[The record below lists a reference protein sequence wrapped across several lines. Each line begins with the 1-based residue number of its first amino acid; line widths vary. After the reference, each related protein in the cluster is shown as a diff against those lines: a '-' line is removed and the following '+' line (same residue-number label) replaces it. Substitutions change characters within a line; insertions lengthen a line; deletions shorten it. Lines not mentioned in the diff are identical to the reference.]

1 MNMDA
6 RDNNHAT
13 KQRIT
18 QIIVDLIGI
27 AIIGAIDNIVYS
39 TVDPNIQYFYCNDT
53 DIFYPYFANTMP
65 FRKVFVCGVLGP
77 ILIFLVVEILNVITN
92 KDHKVMDNR
101 SKVKNFFIHFFHAFS
116 LFAMGLVITLL
127 LTEIGK
133 RWIGRLRPHF
143 MSVCLPNWSAGIFKK

>member
-1 MNMDA
+1 MSHRVKDTSMKMDA

-53 DIFYPYFANTMP
+53 
-65 FRKVFVCGVLGP
+65 
-77 ILIFLVVEILNVITN
+77 
-92 KDHKVMDNR
+92 
-101 SKVKNFFIHFFHAFS
+101 
-116 LFAMGLVITLL
+116 
-127 LTEIGK
+127 
-133 RWIGRLRPHF
+133 
-143 MSVCLPNWSAGIFKK
+143 